1 MKKGKLSA
9 VLALGLAIVMLAGM
23 LSLPVSAVEGSRAPI
38 TSETQRARLPLTA

>member
-38 TSETQRARLPLTA
+38 TSGDATGTITR